1 MTLPHLQTYAQRA
14 LHHKNPAAKLLL
26 EIIDRKNT
34 NLAVSV
40 DVASAKD
47 FLKIIDVV
55 GPFVCLIKA
64 IILFCRPL
72 PLTHIDIIE
81 DFSPSLITDL
91 QALSAKHD
99 FVIFEDRKF
108 ADIGNTVALQY
119 SSGVHRIASW
129 SHITNAH
136 PVPGPS
142 IITGL
147 SSVGLPLGRGL
158 LLLAEMSTK
167 GSLASGS
174 YTEAAVQMARAH
186 RDFVIGFIAQ
196 RRMDGVGADA
206 NEMAAEEDF
215 LILTPGVGLDTKGD
229 GMGQQYRT
237 PREVVLESGCD
248 VIIVGRGIYGKDPTL
263 VDSIIVQA
271 KRYRDEGWAAY
282 LTRTKQTP

>member
-1 MTLPHLQTYAQRA
+1 MSSPHLRTYAERA
-14 LHHKNPAAKLLL
+14 LHHKNAAAKLLL
-26 EIIDRKNT
+26 ETIDRKQS

-47 FLKIIDVV
+47 FLAIIDVV
-55 GPFVCLIKA
+55 GPFVCLIK
-64 IILFCRPL
+64 
-72 PLTHIDIIE
+72 THIDIIE
-81 DFSPSLITDL
+81 DFTPSLIVDL

-99 FVIFEDRKF
+99 FIIFEDRKF

-119 SSGVHRIASW
+119 SSGVHKIASW
-129 SHITNAH
+129 AHLTNAH

-174 YTEAAVQMARAH
+174 YTEATVQMARAH
-186 RDFVIGFIAQ
+186 RDFVVGFIAQ
-196 RRMDGVGADA
+196 RRMDGVGAEPNA
-206 NEMAAEEDF
+206 ITEEDF
-215 LILTPGVGLDTKGD
+215 LILSPGVGLDVKGD

-237 PREVVLESGCD
+237 PHEVVLESGCD
-248 VIIVGRGIYGKDPTL
+248 VIIVGRGIYGKDPSL
-263 VDSIIVQA
+263 VDSVVTQA
-271 KRYRDEGWAAY
+271 KRYKEAGWAAY
-282 LTRTKQTP
+282 LARIKPQ